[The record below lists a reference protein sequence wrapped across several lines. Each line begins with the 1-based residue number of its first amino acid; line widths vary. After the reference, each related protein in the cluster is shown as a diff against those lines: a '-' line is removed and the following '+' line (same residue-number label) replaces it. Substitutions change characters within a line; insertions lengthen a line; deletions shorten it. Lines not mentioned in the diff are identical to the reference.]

1 MSAFAAALLL
11 LLTKGRADY
20 RKHRLEAD
28 EGDDGHNTGLAYQLA
43 YHMRLRA
50 GIVWAAGQRNRNC
63 YVYAIILPWP
73 NLYETIN
80 TRFSGDAGIRAQFDA
95 VLRVIIEDTH
105 VAVMLTFNERDF
117 HDVSR
122 QHAIKLP

>member
-1 MSAFAAALLL
+1 
-11 LLTKGRADY
+11 
-20 RKHRLEAD
+20 
-28 EGDDGHNTGLAYQLA
+28 
-43 YHMRLRA
+43 MRLRA